1 MKKWYIVGA
10 AVSIAAT
17 LLFTGCSKKSS
28 NVWEDQKTS
37 ANYKDKSTLLWGNSE
52 EITANEEMVQEDFI
66 PLQEEDLK
74 MAFTDG
80 AIAQPLETP
89 GEEGSS
95 LPGVDEFQSPK
106 RDESAIFTTL
116 YFNTDEHMVKDK
128 EALASVERLAAY
140 LKENP
145 EIFLFVEGHCDER
158 GPEAYNLS
166 LGTRRANSVRALL
179 IQKGVDLNRLHTV
192 SYGKERPS
200 ALGHDQ
206 NAWKQN
212 RRVQFKIYKKI

>member
-1 MKKWYIVGA
+1 MNKWYTY
-10 AVSIAAT
+10 SIIAT
-17 LLFTGCSKKSS
+17 LLLTGCSKKSS
-28 NVWEDQKTS
+28 NMWEDQKTS
-37 ANYKDKSTLLWGNSE
+37 AHYKDKGSALWGESSE
-52 EITANEEMVQEDFI
+52 ESENAIVMEEDFI

-80 AIAQPLETP
+80 AIPQPLYTP

-95 LPGVDEFQSPK
+95 LPSVDEFQSPK
-106 RDESAIFTTL
+106 RDESAIFATFH
-116 YFNTDEHMVKDK
+116 FNTDEYSLKDK
-128 EALASVERLAAY
+128 ESLDALDRLATY
-140 LKENP
+140 LKGNP

-158 GPEAYNLS
+158 GPEAYNLA
-166 LGTRRANSVRALL
+166 LGTRRANAIRALL

-192 SYGKERPS
+192 SYGKERPI
-200 ALGHDQ
+200 ALSHDQ